1 MSYLTESLH
10 GAGSPQAQR
19 IMIARLAGMAQ
30 KQGLARRLCGIEPLE
45 LDFLEGHPAGAGD
58 HGD

>member
-1 MSYLTESLH
+1 
-10 GAGSPQAQR
+10 
-19 IMIARLAGMAQ
+19 MIARLADMEQ

-45 LDFLEGHPAGAGD
+45 LDFLEAAAAGPAA